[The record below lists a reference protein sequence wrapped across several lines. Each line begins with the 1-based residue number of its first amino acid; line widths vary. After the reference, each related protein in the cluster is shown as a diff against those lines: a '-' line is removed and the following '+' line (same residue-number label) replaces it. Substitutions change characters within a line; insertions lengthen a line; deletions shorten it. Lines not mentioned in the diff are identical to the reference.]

1 MLTLSHSSN
10 MLYPKEDRTSNTL
23 LFACRT
29 CDYAEN
35 AGASCI
41 YRNSLK
47 ETIAETPGNVQDVA
61 QDPTVG
67 SKLQPR
73 TPTSQSQQRSLSRQR
88 SRGQEEE
95 DVLMGDDG
103 EEEEQIEDSEGVDL
117 LPEMCTLCGQEILCP
132 VCGGPTDAG
141 VMLEA
146 DDPGTEVERKG
157 QQVVEAEKRERT
169 MSGAGL

>member
-1 MLTLSHSSN
+1 

-67 SKLQPR
+67 NHSSDSDIRKNYSFYGQP
-73 TPTSQSQQRSLSRQR
+73 P
-88 SRGQEEE
+88 GE
-95 DVLMGDDG
+95 DVLMGENG
-103 EEEEQIEDSEGVDL
+103 EEEEQIEDSEGVDGI
-117 LPEMCTLCGQEILCP
+117 PDMCTLSGQEILCP
-132 VCGGPTDAG
+132 VCGGPTDQG
-141 VMLEA
+141 IMLETQ
-146 DDPGTEVERKG
+146 DPEAEVRDKG
-157 QQVVEAEKRERT
+157 QGVVDAEKRERT
-169 MSGAGL
+169 LSRAGL